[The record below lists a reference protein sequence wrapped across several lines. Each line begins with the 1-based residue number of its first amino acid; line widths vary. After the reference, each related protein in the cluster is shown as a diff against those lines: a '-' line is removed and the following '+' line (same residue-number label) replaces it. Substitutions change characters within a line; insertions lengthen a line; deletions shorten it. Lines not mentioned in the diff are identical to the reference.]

1 VYFPRLKRGDEL
13 HPLVLAIRRPFRA
26 ECNAIPDPMSRQ
38 SYSNNALRNA
48 GSPCNCHSSAPSCFP
63 DGSIQAGEYGAH
75 GRCEYV
81 QKRTFSKARRYEM
94 QIRRGNLATP
104 LVVEVDGIAKAG
116 VQVEEAC

>member
-1 VYFPRLKRGDEL
+1 MLCVT
-13 HPLVLAIRRPFRA
+13 HVVLVTVILRHRRA
-26 ECNAIPDPMSRQ
+26 
-38 SYSNNALRNA
+38 
-48 GSPCNCHSSAPSCFP
+48 P